1 MNLEFLNQ
9 YLNTDSPSTFEVEAQ
24 KIWIDYVKQFTN
36 NYQTDNYCN
45 AFTVLKTKQSN
56 NKPFKVVLD
65 AHCDE
70 ISWQVCSIEENGYI
84 RVKRYNGTDN
94 EITPTTQIKIITNK
108 LDENGNYIKINGVFG
123 TLPIHLKDKTKPT
136 ENIPE
141 LLYID
146 VCAESKEEV
155 EQLGIELGN
164 YVVQIRNTE
173 IVNDK
178 YVISK
183 SLDDKIGGF
192 INAEVLRNIVENN
205 IELPFDL
212 YIVNSAQEEVGLRGA
227 KMITDTIKPDIV
239 ISFDVTFDAST
250 PNVNILKH
258 GNNKLNDG
266 VIFRLGADVNKKLFD
281 LMKTTA
287 DNCNIPYKIEV
298 GGAGGTNTSAYNLSN
313 GGVVTSCVSIP
324 LRYMHT
330 PNEKIS
336 LSDTEHA
343 INFLVELLKVIEY
356 NHNFKLI

>member
-1 MNLEFLNQ
+1 MNIEFLKQ

-24 KIWIDYVKQFTN
+24 KVWIDYVKQFTD
-36 NYQTDNYCN
+36 NYETDNYCN
-45 AFTVLKTKQSN
+45 AFTVLKSKLLIDRR
-56 NKPFKVVLD
+56 FKVALD

-70 ISWQVCSIEENGYI
+70 ISWQVCSIDDNGFI

-94 EITPTTQIKIITNK
+94 EITPTTEIKIITNK
-108 LDENGNYIKINGVFG
+108 LDDNGNYIKINGVFG
-123 TLPIHLKDKTKPT
+123 TLPIHLKERGKVT
-136 ENIPE
+136 EITPE
-141 LLYID
+141 SLYID

-164 YVVQIRNTE
+164 YVVQRKNVE
-173 IVNDK
+173 FVNDK

-183 SLDDKIGGF
+183 ALDDKIGGF
-192 INAEVLRNIVENN
+192 INAEVLRTIVENK

-227 KMITDTIKPDIV
+227 KMITERIKPDVV

-250 PNVNILKH
+250 PNVNNSKH
-258 GNNKLNDG
+258 GKNKINDG

-281 LMKTTA
+281 LMKNVA
-287 DNCNIPYKIEV
+287 DNCSIPYKIEV
-298 GGAGGTNTSAYNLSN
+298 GGAGGTNTTAYNLSN
-313 GGVVTSCVSIP
+313 GGVATSCVSIP

-336 LSDTEHA
+336 LSDTKYA
-343 INFLVELLKVIEY
+343 IDFLVELLKVIKYE
-356 NHNFKLI
+356 HDFKLI